1 MRAGAAIAILSL
13 PVLLA
18 AGAAASPGPSVDRR
32 VLANGVRLLV
42 SEQHARPM
50 IVVQVL
56 VDAGARRDPAGKE
69 GLASLTADLLTE
81 GTRSRSA
88 AKIKDATDFIGAS
101 LGAGADM
108 DFATVSLGALSKD
121 LDTALGLLVEV
132 LRFPSFPEAEVV
144 RRREAAL
151 ASMKSDEDDP
161 GEVAR
166 RAFSR
171 TVFPGQPYG
180 HPLIGDPDTV
190 RRLTRRDVVAF
201 FQENFRPER
210 TIITVAGDVDV
221 ADIARRMEA
230 ALAGWGVG
238 TAPAFVYPDV
248 RASVPQ
254 TVRIS
259 KPISQAN
266 ILMGHRGIARDNPD
280 YYAITVMNFIL
291 GGGGFTSRLL
301 EDIRT
306 KAGLAYSIGSA
317 FVAMQF
323 PGSFQVVMQTKNASA
338 GDAVRRVC
346 AEIDRIRTEPVSDE
360 ELAGAKQYLTGS
372 FPLRLDTTSK
382 IAGFLSQVEFFQLG
396 PDYVDRYAE
405 RITAVSKDD
414 VLRVAREHLH
424 PQRINLVVV
433 GDLTQATVPDAPA
446 CGGAAG
452 N

>member
-1 MRAGAAIAILSL
+1 
-13 PVLLA
+13 
-18 AGAAASPGPSVDRR
+18 
-32 VLANGVRLLV
+32 
-42 SEQHARPM
+42 
-50 IVVQVL
+50 
-56 VDAGARRDPAGKE
+56 
-69 GLASLTADLLTE
+69 
-81 GTRSRSA
+81 
-88 AKIKDATDFIGAS
+88 
-101 LGAGADM
+101 
-108 DFATVSLGALSKD
+108 
-121 LDTALGLLVEV
+121 
-132 LRFPSFPEAEVV
+132 
-144 RRREAAL
+144 
-151 ASMKSDEDDP
+151 
-161 GEVAR
+161 
-166 RAFSR
+166 
-171 TVFPGQPYG
+171 
-180 HPLIGDPDTV
+180 
-190 RRLTRRDVVAF
+190 
-201 FQENFRPER
+201 
-210 TIITVAGDVDV
+210 
-221 ADIARRMEA
+221 
-230 ALAGWGVG
+230 
-238 TAPAFVYPDV
+238 V
-248 RASVPQ
+248 RASEPQ